1 MDENRPDY
9 SNMGYEE
16 LLDCWQWVD
25 DRAYPDRAIELYQRV
40 YSEPQSRT
48 EPPASDGV
56 IASLFSLLSGSS
68 NFGRFALEME
78 LDRLDS
84 ELRLK
89 KRRVEKLIAQREAER
104 SE

>member
-1 MDENRPDY
+1 MKDDRPDY

-25 DRAYPDRAIELYQRV
+25 DRAYPERAVELYQRV
-40 YSEPQSRT
+40 YSEPEPKT
-48 EPPASDGV
+48 ESSASDGV
-56 IASLFSLLSGSS
+56 IASLFGLLTGSS

-89 KRRVEKLIAQREAER
+89 KRRVEKLIAQREADR

>member
-1 MDENRPDY
+1 MKDNRPDY

-25 DRAYPDRAIELYQRV
+25 DRAYPDRAIELYQRI
-40 YSEPQSRT
+40 YSESQSGT

-68 NFGRFALEME
+68 NFGQFALEME
-78 LDRLDS
+78 LDRLES

-89 KRRVEKLIAQREAER
+89 KQRVETLIAQRQPER